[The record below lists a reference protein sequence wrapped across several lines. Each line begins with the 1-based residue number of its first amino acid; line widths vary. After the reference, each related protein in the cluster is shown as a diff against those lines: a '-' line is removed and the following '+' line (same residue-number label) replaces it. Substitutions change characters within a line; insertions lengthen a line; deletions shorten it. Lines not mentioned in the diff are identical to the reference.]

1 MIRLLSISIVCLSV
15 LWGCQREEITFS
27 TQTKDL
33 FFVQNQG
40 ASMPVLVEGN
50 TVSDVLLLVV
60 HGGPGS
66 DALQTM
72 NGSWMAPL
80 ESRYAVAY
88 WDQRNAGSTQGG
100 ANHDVLKV
108 ATFADDLKKIITV
121 LKHRYGANRRIFLYS
136 HSWGGC
142 LSAAFLTQADNQLLV
157 NGWINLD
164 GATDFPL
171 KDTESKDMQLRIGT
185 AEKTAGRNVA
195 EWTAILDYAQA
206 NDPRTS
212 PKVSERFNDNAFKAI
227 KLMDQVNKPGME
239 PTNDLRYSPNSL
251 MSRLVNFYSVYAGS
265 SLETE
270 LFKLSFS
277 ALLPRLNLPVLCLFG
292 KYDFV
297 VPPAVGQELLNR
309 ISSTDKRL
317 VVLNRSGHDPYA
329 TEPDIVN
336 EQIIR
341 FIERIR

>member
-1 MIRLLSISIVCLSV
+1 
-15 LWGCQREEITFS
+15 
-27 TQTKDL
+27 
-33 FFVQNQG
+33 
-40 ASMPVLVEGN
+40 MPVLVEGN
-50 TVSDVLLLVV
+50 TSSDVLLLVV

-80 ESRYAVAY
+80 ESRYGVAY

-100 ANHDVLKV
+100 ANHNVLRV
-108 ATFADDLKKIITV
+108 ATFADDLKKVVTV

-142 LSAAFLTQADNQLLV
+142 LSAAFLTQADNQLMV

-171 KDTESKDMQLRIGT
+171 VDTESKAMQLRIGT
-185 AEKTAGRNVA
+185 AEKAAGRRVA
-195 EWTAILDYAQA
+195 EWTPILDYARA

-212 PKVSERFNDNAFKAI
+212 PKISERFNDNAYKAI
-227 KLMDQVNKPGME
+227 KLIEEINKPAKE
-239 PTNDLRYSPNSL
+239 RTNDLRYSPNSL
-251 MSRLVNFYSVYAGS
+251 MSRLVNFYSVYAGT
-265 SLETE
+265 SLAAE
-270 LFKLSFS
+270 LFNTSFS
-277 ALLPRLNLPVLCLFG
+277 GQLPRLNLPVLALFG

-297 VPPAVGQELLNR
+297 VPPAVGQDLLNR

-317 VVLNRSGHDPYA
+317 VILNRSGHDPYL
-329 TEPDIVN
+329 TEPDVVN
-336 EQIIR
+336 EEIIR
-341 FIERIR
+341 FIEHNR